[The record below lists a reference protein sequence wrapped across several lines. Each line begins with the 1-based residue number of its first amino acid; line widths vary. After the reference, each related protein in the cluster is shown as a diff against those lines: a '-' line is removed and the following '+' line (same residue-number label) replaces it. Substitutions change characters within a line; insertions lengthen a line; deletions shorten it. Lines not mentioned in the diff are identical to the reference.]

1 MEIKA
6 KMKEYLKLIGFFNS
20 FTDDELDQ
28 VSSIT
33 EVITTRDMEMVI
45 RENDNPRGLYF
56 IVKGDFDV
64 VKKITDNKY
73 KRLNQL
79 ERGDFFG
86 EMAILNNEKL
96 SASVVC
102 RSSGTLLFISKDA
115 FDEMSIN
122 NLRFSF
128 KIMKEL
134 AIVLARRLR
143 YMNLKY
149 GMSVA
154 RHGH

>member
-1 MEIKA
+1 
-6 KMKEYLKLIGFFNS
+6 MKEYLKLIGFFNS

-28 VSSIT
+28 VSCIT

-102 RSSGTLLFISKDA
+102 RSSGTLLFISKNT

-154 RHGH
+154 RHEH

>member
-1 MEIKA
+1 MN
-6 KMKEYLKLIGFFNS
+6 EYLKLIGFFNS
-20 FTDDELDQ
+20 FTDDELDV

-33 EVITTRDMEMVI
+33 EVVTTRDMEMII
-45 RENDNPRGLYF
+45 RENDNPKGLYF

-102 RSSGTLLFISKDA
+102 RSSGTLLFISKKT
-115 FDEMSIN
+115 FDEMSVN

-154 RHGH
+154 RHEQ

>member
-1 MEIKA
+1 MN
-6 KMKEYLKLIGFFNS
+6 EYLKLIGFFNS
-20 FTDDELDQ
+20 FTDDELDV

-96 SASVVC
+96 SASVVS
-102 RSSGTLLFISKDA
+102 RSSGTLLFISKNT

-134 AIVLARRLR
+134 ATVLARRLR

-154 RHGH
+154 RHEHLQ